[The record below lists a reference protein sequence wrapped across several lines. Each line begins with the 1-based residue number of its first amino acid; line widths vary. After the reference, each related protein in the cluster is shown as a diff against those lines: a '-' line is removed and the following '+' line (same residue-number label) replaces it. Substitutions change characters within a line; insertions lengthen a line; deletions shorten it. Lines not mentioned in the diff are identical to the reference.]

1 MERPN
6 VPLGSALL
14 ANEERDP
21 CGHCRTGYLYI
32 FIAVD
37 VFFILWQIKRGD
49 PFRHCRANYFDV
61 NYEVFAGIL
70 SFVSVTAIM
79 ALDISRDNINT
90 IVRQKQRRKYQSY

>member
-1 MERPN
+1 MERPD

-21 CGHCRTGYLYI
+21 CGHSRTGYLYI

-37 VFFILWQIKRGD
+37 SFFILWQIKRGD
-49 PFRHCRANYFDV
+49 PFRHCRANYLDV
-61 NYEVFAGIL
+61 NCAVFARIL
-70 SFVSVTAIM
+70 LFVSMTAIM

-90 IVRQKQRRKYQSY
+90 IDRQKQRRKY

>member
-32 FIAVD
+32 FIAFD
-37 VFFILWQIKRGD
+37 CFFILWQIKRGD
-49 PFRHCRANYFDV
+49 PFRLCQANYLYV

-90 IVRQKQRRKYQSY
+90 IDRQKQRRKY

>member
-1 MERPN
+1 MEGPD

-14 ANEERDP
+14 ANEERDS

-37 VFFILWQIKRGD
+37 CFFILWQIKRGD
-49 PFRHCRANYFDV
+49 PFRHCQANYLDV
-61 NYEVFAGIL
+61 NCEVFARIL
-70 SFVSVTAIM
+70 PFVSVTAIM

-90 IVRQKQRRKYQSY
+90 IDRQKQGWKY